1 MRKKIK
7 TDSVEELFEIVK
19 AVQNGE
25 DPEEM
30 LRRKEAESAPEA
42 DSPKSIPEADI
53 KIKKQSSIQE
63 EQEEDS
69 FWDDSFDDE
78 FEKNLKADGQKGINM
93 KPVLGA
99 FRAGV
104 QKTASFFQNLTK
116 KSSGD
121 EEDHPESEEEKEPKK
136 KKTIK
141 KRTAKPEEL
150 SEKVAETPEDTKD
163 PETSGEK
170 KDPEEPAAVEKSEDE
185 ILIDRLLDRDDLH
198 PEPEKEEELAKDQE
212 SPEKNQKKKEKKKIP
227 QIHFEGFLF
236 WPAGKTSAEG
246 NPSERIIHDR
256 CGNRFDHSD
265 FHSDRPCCF
274 CFYF

>member
-53 KIKKQSSIQE
+53 KIKKQSSIQD

-121 EEDHPESEEEKEPKK
+121 EEDYPDSEEEKEPKK

-141 KRTAKPEEL
+141 KRAAKPL
-150 SEKVAETPEDTKD
+150 FFHAD
-163 PETSGEK
+163 
-170 KDPEEPAAVEKSEDE
+170 
-185 ILIDRLLDRDDLH
+185 
-198 PEPEKEEELAKDQE
+198 
-212 SPEKNQKKKEKKKIP
+212 KN
-227 QIHFEGFLF
+227 
-236 WPAGKTSAEG
+236 
-246 NPSERIIHDR
+246 
-256 CGNRFDHSD
+256 GNRLRRSACTA
-265 FHSDRPCCF
+265 SG
-274 CFYF
+274 